1 VALLAAAVML
11 VVAALVVAT
20 AVDARR
26 PQQTDTDQPDA
37 TAPTTAREEAATLSQ
52 PTARVR

>member
-1 VALLAAAVML
+1 
-11 VVAALVVAT
+11 VAT

-26 PQQTDTDQPDA
+26 PQQIDTEQPDA

-52 PTARVR
+52 PTARVQ